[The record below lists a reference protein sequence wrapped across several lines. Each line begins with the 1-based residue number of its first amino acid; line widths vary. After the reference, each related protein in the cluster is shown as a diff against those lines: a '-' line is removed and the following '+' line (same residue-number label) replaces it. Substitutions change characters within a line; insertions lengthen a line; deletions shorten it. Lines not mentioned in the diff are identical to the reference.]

1 MLMQT
6 VIAVHSNWWGG
17 QSLRLGVERPESSSY
32 FILSG
37 SVILDK
43 SVNLAVSL

>member
-6 VIAVHSNWWGG
+6 VIAVHGNCGG